1 MQINGFVW
9 DLAVSYLRGVNVPET
24 SESSTVGPRHPFQIA
39 LVVVLAIEAAGLA
52 AATVFLVLEILIAP
66 ADSIA
71 SAIALAVVAG
81 LATAWV
87 VAMSVGAWRGQSWVR
102 GAAIVVQV
110 LLGAV
115 AIGSFQGLVPRPDI
129 GWILLIPAIVVVFLI
144 FSKPVQAALRR
155 RDGSN

>member
-1 MQINGFVW
+1 M
-9 DLAVSYLRGVNVPET
+9 PET

>member
-1 MQINGFVW
+1 M
-9 DLAVSYLRGVNVPET
+9 PET

-129 GWILLIPAIVVVFLI
+129 GWFLLIPAIVVVFLI
-144 FSKPVQAALRR
+144 FSKPVQVALRR

>member
-1 MQINGFVW
+1 
-9 DLAVSYLRGVNVPET
+9 
-24 SESSTVGPRHPFQIA
+24 
-39 LVVVLAIEAAGLA
+39 VLAIEAAGLA

-81 LATAWV
+81 IATAWV
-87 VAMSVGAWRGQSWVR
+87 IAMSVGAWRGHSWIR

-110 LLGAV
+110 LLVSV

-144 FSKPVQAALRR
+144 FSKPVQQALRR
-155 RDGSN
+155 SDASN

>member
-1 MQINGFVW
+1 M
-9 DLAVSYLRGVNVPET
+9 PET

-110 LLGAV
+110 LLSAV

-144 FSKPVQAALRR
+144 FSKPVQFALRR
-155 RDGSN
+155 REGSD